1 MVGVAQ
7 MVRAPDCD
15 SGGRGF
21 DSHHPPQF
29 FRKRR
34 KGAFCFS
41 VYSAREK
48 PEQCSGFFLALH
60 LIGEGIFRQ
69 GNHEIVHFTIH
80 AVPTGI
86 KEDSGEI
93 LIDGCVRLQPVICR
107 IIHPFW

>member
-48 PEQCSGFFLALH
+48 PEQCSGFLCWMVFNLARH
-60 LIGEGIFRQ
+60 FSARQ
-69 GNHEIVHFTIH
+69 
-80 AVPTGI
+80 
-86 KEDSGEI
+86 S
-93 LIDGCVRLQPVICR
+93 
-107 IIHPFW
+107 